1 MGIFLTL
8 INVDDKDH
16 YYRLVYILFLGRMY
30 DVWVVSN
37 LKRERQLGEPGWLRF
52 ATAMAKRWHQ
62 TLVIIL
68 CVVILSICQSSAV
81 PRRRILRPTGAVMKP
96 GRNPGGVPVGQ
107 FRSYKQQKP
116 QIPSMGTQFVRN
128 VQVRC
133 IHQSFTRCIY
143 IIATNYAL

>member
-1 MGIFLTL
+1 
-8 INVDDKDH
+8 
-16 YYRLVYILFLGRMY
+16 
-30 DVWVVSN
+30 
-37 LKRERQLGEPGWLRF
+37 
-52 ATAMAKRWHQ
+52 MAKRWHQ

-133 IHQSFTRCIY
+133 IHQSLHVAFILLLQIMRCRVNNLNE
-143 IIATNYAL
+143 IACTISTDYH